1 LNAVAKACRKISDN
15 TPVWRDDKMVKWF
28 FSVVVTLVFCFG
40 VLGTTVNAEE
50 KKEISKFTYVG
61 IWKLEKI
68 MYQEGQEWKKPEYP
82 FTLNI
87 LPNGKI
93 VILMLPKPMIRI
105 TGTWKVLDDG
115 RLQII
120 EEVENGKPFNE
131 GPSISIFSLQDGK
144 LTKPPRPYL
153 NQEEKAEF
161 GEILGKVRK

>member
-1 LNAVAKACRKISDN
+1 MKKASRMLK
-15 TPVWRDDKMVKWF
+15 RF
-28 FSVVVTLVFCFG
+28 FSVWVALVLCIM

-50 KKEISKFTYVG
+50 GKKTAKSPYVG
-61 IWKLEKI
+61 LWKLEKM
-68 MYQEGQEWKKPEYP
+68 MYQEGQEWKKPKYP

-115 RLQII
+115 RLQIS
-120 EEVENGKPFNE
+120 EEEEDGKPFRE

-153 NQEEKAEF
+153 NQREKAQF
-161 GEILGKVRK
+161 GEILKKVEK